1 MANKMLFADE
11 PVTITAPVTH
21 AAPLTIA
28 ADISHTS
35 GKFGFYGATP
45 VSSRSS
51 TGSFHSTSWVSA
63 SSNITVGSALA
74 AWCTEVTAT
83 LVALGIW
90 T

>member
-11 PVTITAPVTH
+11 AATISGAFTH
-21 AAPLTIA
+21 TGPI
-28 ADISHTS
+28 
-35 GKFGFYGATP
+35 GFYGAVP
-45 VSSRSS
+45 VGVR
-51 TGSFHSTSWVSA
+51 TGVASFHSTSWVSV

-74 AWCTEVTAT
+74 AWVTEVTQT

>member
-1 MANKMLFADE
+1 MANKLLFADE
-11 PVTITAPVTH
+11 PATITAAHTH
-21 AAPLTIA
+21 TAPLTVA
-28 ADISHTS
+28 GNFAHS
-35 GKFGFYGATP
+35 GGTVAFYGATP
-45 VSSRSS
+45 VATRSS

-74 AWCTEVTAT
+74 AWVTEVTQT

>member
-11 PVTITAPVTH
+11 AATISADFTH
-21 AAPLTIA
+21 T
-28 ADISHTS
+28 
-35 GKFGFYGATP
+35 GRVGFYGATP
-45 VSSRSS
+45 VGVRSS
-51 TGSFHSTSWVSA
+51 IGSFHSTSWVSA

-74 AWCTEVTAT
+74 AWVTEVTAT